1 MLAHS
6 PSVVDDLSSA
16 VGAGLRKL
24 AKVNLNALAD
34 KATDKA
40 TSVAHSA
47 LPTIVAP
54 PRRRRR
60 WPIAGF
66 LVVIGVAVIGYLY
79 MNRLSPMMSRRDP
92 ALDDDE
98 LAGLEQLPGAKL
110 AAQ

>member
-6 PSVVDDLSSA
+6 QRVADDVSSA
-16 VGAGLRKL
+16 VEAGRRKL
-24 AKVNLNALAD
+24 ANLNLHLVAD
-34 KATDKA
+34 RA

-92 ALDDDE
+92 ALADDE
-98 LAGLEQLPGAKL
+98 GADLEQLPGMKVAP
-110 AAQ
+110 Q